1 MLPKMMQKLFENG
14 GSGPSLRADIL
25 PVDGTTLTINA
36 QNKLEAKT
44 SVTLSDAVDSDSS
57 ETAASSLAVKT
68 AFEKAAEAQTA
79 AGKADAKAD
88 AAQDTAS
95 AAQETADDALA
106 KAEEALNGAGGGG
119 AVTLSDAVDSD
130 SSTTAASSR
139 AVKTAYEKALSVQKF
154 LEQAVDMGE
163 TAGDAVLDGTRG
175 RIFSATPTAA
185 TTFSASGVEPGAC
198 LLLELHNAGAQVV
211 TWAMQP
217 RWAGG
222 VAPLLAAEG
231 RDLVALTHGIDGWYG
246 VHVAADA
253 R

>member
-1 MLPKMMQKLFENG
+1 MANGENSIVMGYVYNSERKPEAVGAMMPLQLPGKVSALEG
-14 GSGPSLRADIL
+14 RVDALETSGGTGSGPD
-25 PVDGTTLTINA
+25 
-36 QNKLEAKT
+36 
-44 SVTLSDAVDSDSS
+44 
-57 ETAASSLAVKT
+57 
-68 AFEKAAEAQTA
+68 
-79 AGKADAKAD
+79 
-88 AAQDTAS
+88 
-95 AAQETADDALA
+95 
-106 KAEEALNGAGGGG
+106 
-119 AVTLSDAVDSD
+119 LSDAVDSD

-175 RIFSATPTAA
+175 RVFSATPTAA

>member
-1 MLPKMMQKLFENG
+1 MIDKRTDKLGLPLPHPENQL
-14 GSGPSLRADIL
+14 SEDVLRIQQCFALLDTA
-25 PVDGTTLTINA
+25 VSDNAGAAGRAQEAATTATE
-36 QNKLEAKT
+36 Q
-44 SVTLSDAVDSDSS
+44 
-57 ETAASSLAVKT
+57 AAA
-68 AFEKAAEAQTA
+68 AQTA
-79 AGKADAKAD
+79 AEGAVQASGE
-88 AAQDTAS
+88 AAQTAEDARETAT
-95 AAQETADDALA
+95 AAQETAGAA
-106 KAEEALNGAGGGG
+106 QTQAAQAMQKASEAA
-119 AVTLSDAVDSD
+119 AVQSL
-130 SSTTAASSR
+130 
-139 AVKTAYEKALSVQKF
+139 

-163 TAGDAVLDGTRG
+163 IAGDAVLDGTRG
-175 RIFSATPTAA
+175 RVFSATPTAA

>member
-1 MLPKMMQKLFENG
+1 MLPKIMQKLFENG

-57 ETAASSLAVKT
+57 
-68 AFEKAAEAQTA
+68 
-79 AGKADAKAD
+79 
-88 AAQDTAS
+88 
-95 AAQETADDALA
+95 
-106 KAEEALNGAGGGG
+106 
-119 AVTLSDAVDSD
+119 
-130 SSTTAASSR
+130 TTAASSR

-163 TAGDAVLDGTRG
+163 IAGDAVLDGTRG
-175 RIFSATPTAA
+175 RVFSATPTAA

-231 RDLVALTHGIDGWYG
+231 RDLVALTHGVDGWYG